1 MVKERERAK
10 TKMVPH
16 QELLK
21 LSIVSSSV
29 VCSYLN
35 HSNKTLKIKSLPN
48 PLFTERERERERERI
63 CDSVCASLPHAYSIS
78 KELPQ
83 RIFSFYQL
91 LLLVTYSLHCI
102 KSILSYPSFFFL
114 FSFFFL
120 IFGTHTYS
128 FVSLLGYFPT

>member
-1 MVKERERAK
+1 
-10 TKMVPH
+10 MVPH

-48 PLFTERERERERERI
+48 PLFTERERERERI

-114 FSFFFL
+114 FSFFFFFLFNFWYSYILFRFL
-120 IFGTHTYS
+120 IGLLSYLRYFS
-128 FVSLLGYFPT
+128 FL